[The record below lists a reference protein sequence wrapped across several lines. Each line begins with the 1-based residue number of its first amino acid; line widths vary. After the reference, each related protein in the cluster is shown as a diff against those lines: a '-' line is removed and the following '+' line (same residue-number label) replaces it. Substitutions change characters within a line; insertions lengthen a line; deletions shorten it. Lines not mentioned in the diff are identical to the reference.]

1 MIVLILITVQVCRM
15 KSKDET
21 SMNMNIDGMGAKE
34 GLDKKYEHMVR
45 TSGRESGK
53 DVVIDV
59 KGRES
64 VWVRKSNL
72 PSAAGMLNRK
82 R

>member
-1 MIVLILITVQVCRM
+1 MT
-15 KSKDET
+15 
-21 SMNMNIDGMGAKE
+21 IDGMGTKE

-59 KGRES
+59 KERES
-64 VWVRKSNL
+64 FWVRKSNL
-72 PSAAGMLNRK
+72 TNAAGMLNRK

>member
-1 MIVLILITVQVCRM
+1 MECYWEQWPVESFTVKLVL
-15 KSKDET
+15 
-21 SMNMNIDGMGAKE
+21 GMY
-34 GLDKKYEHMVR
+34 KKYEHMVR
-45 TSGRESGK
+45 TSRRESGK

-59 KGRES
+59 KEIES
-64 VWVRKSNL
+64 FWVRKSNL

>member
-1 MIVLILITVQVCRM
+1 
-15 KSKDET
+15 
-21 SMNMNIDGMGAKE
+21 MNMNIDGMGAKE
-34 GLDKKYEHMVR
+34 GLDKKYEYIVR

-59 KGRES
+59 KERES
-64 VWVRKSNL
+64 FWIRKSNL

>member
-1 MIVLILITVQVCRM
+1 MESSDHDSINSDHSVQVCRM

-21 SMNMNIDGMGAKE
+21 SMNMNMDGMGAK

-59 KGRES
+59 KGREN
-64 VWVRKSNL
+64 V
-72 PSAAGMLNRK
+72 G
-82 R
+82 

>member
-1 MIVLILITVQVCRM
+1 MT
-15 KSKDET
+15 
-21 SMNMNIDGMGAKE
+21 IDGMGTKE

-59 KGRES
+59 KERES
-64 VWVRKSNL
+64 FWVRKSNL
-72 PSAAGMLNRK
+72 PNAAGILNRK